1 MLAMANLTMAK
12 LTKTQRTILGFDFG
26 TKRIGIA
33 IAQEIT
39 GTANPLTTVKAIKH
53 KPDWESISKLI
64 AEWQPDLLVVG
75 LPLHMD
81 GTEQPMTQ
89 AARRFSNQL
98 NGRYQIPVELMD
110 ERLSSNEAE
119 SILNEQSGSHSVF
132 RGSLFTDKEQID
144 MISAQLILQSW
155 MSLQD
160 NEDDKKVE
168 SVSTQQTDK

>member
-1 MLAMANLTMAK
+1 MA
-12 LTKTQRTILGFDFG
+12 KTQRTLLGFDFG

-33 IAQEIT
+33 IAQEVT
-39 GTANPLTTVKAIKH
+39 GTASPLTTVKAIKH
-53 KPDWESISKLI
+53 KPDWESISKI
-64 AEWQPDLLVVG
+64 ITEWQPDLLVVG

-98 NGRYQIPVELMD
+98 NGRYQIPIALMD

-119 SILNEQSGSHSVF
+119 SILNEQSNSHSVF
-132 RGSLFTDKEQID
+132 RGSLFQDKAQID

-155 MSLQD
+155 MSLQ
-160 NEDDKKVE
+160 EDEKNK
-168 SVSTQQTDK
+168 SYTQKNG

>member
-1 MLAMANLTMAK
+1 MDK
-12 LTKTQRTILGFDFG
+12 GQRTLLGFDFG

-33 IAQEIT
+33 IAQEVT
-39 GTANPLTTVKAIKH
+39 GTANPLTTVTAVKH
-53 KPDWESISKLI
+53 KPDWDSISKI
-64 AEWQPDLLVVG
+64 IKEWQPDLLIVG

-98 NGRYQIPVELMD
+98 NGRYQIPIALMD

-119 SILNEQSGSHSVF
+119 SILNEQSGCASVF
-132 RGSLFTDKEQID
+132 QDKAQID

-155 MSLQD
+155 MSLQ
-160 NEDDKKVE
+160 NYE
-168 SVSTQQTDK
+168 QTDE

>member
-1 MLAMANLTMAK
+1 MPDINMANLK
-12 LTKTQRTILGFDFG
+12 KTQRTLLGFDFG

-33 IAQEIT
+33 IAQEVT
-39 GTANPLTTVKAIKH
+39 GTANPLTTLTAVKH
-53 KPDWESISKLI
+53 KPDWDSISKI
-64 AEWQPDLLVVG
+64 IKEWQPDLLVVG

-98 NGRYQIPVELMD
+98 NGRYQIPIALMD

-119 SILNEQSGSHSVF
+119 SILNEQSGSGSVF
-132 RGSLFTDKEQID
+132 RGSLFQDKAQID

-155 MSLQD
+155 MALQ
-160 NEDDKKVE
+160 NDKQMDE
-168 SVSTQQTDK
+168 

>member
-1 MLAMANLTMAK
+1 MADK
-12 LTKTQRTILGFDFG
+12 GKRTLLGFDFG

-33 IAQEIT
+33 IGQEVT
-39 GTANPLTTVKAIKH
+39 QTANPLVTIEAVKH
-53 KPDWESISKLI
+53 KPNWDKISKI
-64 AEWQPDLLVVG
+64 IQEWQPDLLVIG

-98 NGRYQIPVELMD
+98 NGRYQIPTALMD

-119 SILNEQSGSHSVF
+119 SIIKEQSDSPARF
-132 RGSLFTDKEQID
+132 QDKAQID

-155 MSLQD
+155 MSLKD
-160 NEDDKKVE
+160 DENKENE
-168 SVSTQQTDK
+168 Q

>member
-1 MLAMANLTMAK
+1 MGK
-12 LTKTQRTILGFDFG
+12 RTLLGFDFG

-39 GTANPLTTVKAIKH
+39 GIANPLTTVTAIKH
-53 KPDWESISKLI
+53 KPDWDSISKI
-64 AEWQPDLLVVG
+64 IQEWQPDLLVVG

-81 GTEQPMTQ
+81 GTEQEMTQ

-98 NGRYQIPVELMD
+98 NGRYNIPIALMD

-119 SILNEQSGSHSVF
+119 SILNEQSGSQ
-132 RGSLFTDKEQID
+132 SLFQDKAQID

-155 MSLQD
+155 IESQN
-160 NEDDKKVE
+160 NEHTGV
-168 SVSTQQTDK
+168 